1 MTGMRKSKDASKGFD
16 SIVGA
21 YAKKYASYVLENNLP
36 EGSETTIDFLM
47 ETSDGQKFQN
57 ELASL
62 GIDLSSRLKD
72 ILDRFVYELKD
83 AQIKDMLHDEV
94 ARDPSVEAYADGNKL
109 LRPGKTGKG
118 YAVGIISKDKDDEG
132 S

>member
-1 MTGMRKSKDASKGFD
+1 MTDMRKSKDVSKEFD
-16 SIVGA
+16 SIVGT

-57 ELASL
+57 ELASS
-62 GIDLSSRLKD
+62 GIDLSSRFKD

-83 AQIKDMLHDEV
+83 AQIKDILRDEV
-94 ARDPSVEAYADGNKL
+94 ARNPSVEAYADGKKL
-109 LRPGKTGKG
+109 LHPGKTGKR
-118 YAVGIISKDKDDEG
+118 YVVGIISRDKSDEER
-132 S
+132 